1 MKPFVCRGASHAQ
14 GASQARSSHESTNFN
29 VGDETNH
36 DREGPPIVYRDASHV
51 QGHEQ
56 SMLNEV
62 NIDLR
67 IPGSPRSVVKQAG
80 NSRVRE

>member
-1 MKPFVCRGASHAQ
+1 MI
-14 GASQARSSHESTNFN
+14 
-29 VGDETNH
+29 D
-36 DREGPPIVYRDASHV
+36 RDASHV

-67 IPGSPRSVVKQAG
+67 IPGSPRSVVKQAE